1 MKNLSMNNIDKLIEN
16 LNKEQKDAVLSTEGP
31 NLIVAGAGSG
41 KTKVLTTR
49 LIHIINQ
56 KKAFSN
62 QILCVTFTNKA
73 AKEMRDRVI
82 KNLGGKLNSLP
93 WLGTFHAISVKFLR
107 RHAEAVGLKSNFTI
121 LDTDDQKKIIKNIS
135 KAENIDVKKI
145 SPQYI
150 LAIIDQWKNKGLLPE
165 DVKSSNKNIFENQ
178 ILKIYKIYQKKI
190 IDLNA
195 CDFGDLILY
204 CVKLFENNKDI
215 RNIYSN
221 NFKYILVDEYQD
233 TNRAQFELLTLLA
246 KEHQNIC
253 VVGDDDQSIYGWRGA
268 DISNILDF
276 ESTFS
281 GCRVFTL
288 EKNYRSTQEILNA
301 ATAVVMNNNK
311 RANKNLI
318 AANGPGESLGLIET
332 IDEQEEASAIISSIE
347 KEIKLNKR
355 TFNHF
360 SVLYRTN
367 AQSRALEES
376 FIRQGIPYNIIGSI
390 RFYERKEVKNVLA
403 YLRLVVNLKDTIS
416 LRRVINF
423 PARGIGAKTI
433 DKCVQQSEADKVE
446 FFDVLK
452 NPNKMD
458 IRGKQA
464 EALSKF
470 YDIIKK
476 YHDLRNKLS
485 ATELSRSL
493 VEDLGILSF
502 FKNSSDTD
510 SKDRF
515 ENVAELLTS
524 IEEFSNRE
532 PEATLSRFLEDVSL
546 QTDIDHWND
555 SENRVTMMTV
565 HSSKGLEFPVVFI
578 AGMDEGL
585 FPIFGSLDD
594 QKELEEERRL
604 FYVAL
609 TRAQE
614 KVYILHATNRRR
626 MGPEA
631 INGLPSRFINEIPEK
646 SLEKISFSSAVTRKF
661 VYGKRNKDGLTEMV
675 RIVTDFDD
683 FQVGDKVEHS
693 IFGAGKIMALSGIGE
708 NQRVGVVFS
717 DGTRKKLIVKFA
729 NLKKI

>member
-1 MKNLSMNNIDKLIEN
+1 MNLKK
-16 LNKEQKDAVLSTEGP
+16 LNKTQKLAVEAVDGP
-31 NLIVAGAGSG
+31 VLIFAGAGSG
-41 KTKVLTTR
+41 KTRVLTHK
-49 LIHIINQ
+49 LFHLV
-56 KKAFSN
+56 KEKLFKPEE
-62 QILCVTFTNKA
+62 ILAVTFTNKA
-73 AKEMRDRVI
+73 AKEMENRV
-82 KNLGGKLNSLP
+82 KKLLKTNDLSLSI
-93 WLGTFHAISVKFLR
+93 GTFHSICAKILREDIKVLGFSSSFAIYDVKDQ
-107 RHAEAVGLKSNFTI
+107 
-121 LDTDDQKKIIKNIS
+121 LDLIKVLFEDYNIS
-135 KAENIDVKKI
+135 KNLI
-145 SPQYI
+145 SPNQLRNQISLY
-150 LAIIDQWKNKGLLPE
+150 KNKMIDCKTVQRKARTKLEKTISEIYTEYQKSLKVNDALDFDDLLTFPLE
-165 DVKSSNKNIFENQ
+165 IFNKKST
-178 ILKIYKIYQKKI
+178 ILKKFQ
-190 IDLNA
+190 N
-195 CDFGDLILY
+195 
-204 CVKLFENNKDI
+204 
-215 RNIYSN
+215 RW
-221 NFKYILVDEYQD
+221 KYILVDEYQD

-276 ESTFS
+276 ENTFS

>member
-1 MKNLSMNNIDKLIEN
+1 MS
-16 LNKEQKDAVLSTEGP
+16 LNKLNSSQKSAVEEIDGP
-31 NLIVAGAGSG
+31 VLIFAGAGSG
-41 KTKVLTTR
+41 KTRVLTHKIFH
-49 LIHIINQ
+49 LVNEGLF
-56 KKAFSN
+56 KPEE
-62 QILCVTFTNKA
+62 ILAVTFTNKA
-73 AKEMRDRVI
+73 AKEMENRV
-82 KNLGGKLNSLP
+82 KKLLKVNNLSLSI
-93 WLGTFHAISVKFLR
+93 GTFHSICAKILREDIQILGFSSSFAIYDVKDQLDLIKVLFEDYNLSKNLISPTQLR
-107 RHAEAVGLKSNFTI
+107 NQISLYKNKMIDCKTVQRRARTKLEKVISEIYTQYQKSLKDNDALDFDDLLTFPLEIFNKKPTI
-121 LDTDDQKKIIKNIS
+121 LKKYQNR
-135 KAENIDVKKI
+135 
-145 SPQYI
+145 
-150 LAIIDQWKNKGLLPE
+150 WKYL
-165 DVKSSNKNIFENQ
+165 
-178 ILKIYKIYQKKI
+178 
-190 IDLNA
+190 
-195 CDFGDLILY
+195 
-204 CVKLFENNKDI
+204 
-215 RNIYSN
+215 
-221 NFKYILVDEYQD
+221 LVDEYQD

-268 DISNILDF
+268 EISNILDF
-276 ESTFS
+276 ENTFS
-281 GCRVFTL
+281 SCRVFTL

-301 ATAVVMNNNK
+301 ATAVVKNNDT
-311 RANKNLI
+311 RAHKNLI
-318 AANGPGESLGLIET
+318 AANGPGEILGLIET

-360 SVLYRTN
+360 SILYRTN

-433 DKCVQQSEADKVE
+433 DKCVKQAEIDKVE

-452 NPNKMD
+452 KPDKMD

-476 YHDLRNKLS
+476 YHDLRNNLS

-493 VEDLGILSF
+493 IEDLGILTY
-502 FKNSSDTD
+502 FKKSTELD

-524 IEEFSNRE
+524 IEEFSSRD
-532 PEATLSRFLEDVSL
+532 PQASLSRFLEDVSL

-555 SENRVTMMTV
+555 SENRVAMMTV
-565 HSSKGLEFPVVFI
+565 HSSKGLEFPVIFI

-585 FPIFGSLDD
+585 FPIFGSLEDK
-594 QKELEEERRL
+594 KELEEERRL

-614 KVYILHATNRRR
+614 KVYLLFATNRRR
-626 MGPEA
+626 MGAEI
-631 INGLPSRFINEIPEK
+631 INGIPSRFINEIPEE

-661 VYGKRNKDGLTEMV
+661 VAGRKNKDGLTEMV
-675 RIVTDFDD
+675 RTVTDFDD
-683 FQVGDKVEHS
+683 FQVGDNVEHS
-693 IFGAGKIMALSGIGE
+693 IFGIGKIMALSGSGE
-708 NQRVGVVFS
+708 NQRVGVVFN

-729 NLKKI
+729 KLKKI